1 MWSFR
6 ADFIGDLLQVAK
18 PQIPRAGALRNDNF
32 YQLSILH
39 RSPFDR
45 ALGISTSGTLAPT
58 FSRFG
63 KLELSHGLLRSS
75 RAFQELSPHE
85 GVPL

>member
-32 YQLSILH
+32 Y
-39 RSPFDR
+39 
-45 ALGISTSGTLAPT
+45 
-58 FSRFG
+58 
-63 KLELSHGLLRSS
+63 
-75 RAFQELSPHE
+75 
-85 GVPL
+85 